1 MKMRTPK
8 GLLAAALS
16 SIALLTIAL
25 PTALAEDAK
34 PAKITQV
41 FGEKLPNVPGNSITG
56 ILVEYEPGGKTAAH
70 RHAGSVMAYV
80 LSGAI
85 RSENSATGP
94 VRVYKAGESFF
105 EPAGSIHLVSENASA
120 TEPASLL
127 AIFIAEDG
135 ATLTMPGK

>member
-1 MKMRTPK
+1 MRMSK
-8 GLLAAALS
+8 SLMLAALG
-16 SIALLTIAL
+16 SIALFASAV
-25 PTALAEDAK
+25 PTAFAEDAK
-34 PAKITQV
+34 PAKITPV

-105 EPAGSIHLVSENASA
+105 EPAGSIHLVSENAST

-127 AIFIAEDG
+127 AIFVAEDG

>member
-1 MKMRTPK
+1 MRMSK
-8 GLLAAALS
+8 SLMAAALS
-16 SIALLTIAL
+16 GIALFAIAV
-25 PTALAEDAK
+25 PTAFAEDAK
-34 PAKITQV
+34 PAKITPV
-41 FGEKLPNVPGNSITG
+41 FGEKLPNVPGSSITG

-105 EPAGSIHLVSENASA
+105 EPAGSIHLVSENAST

-127 AIFIAEDG
+127 AIFVAEDG
-135 ATLTMPGK
+135 ATLTTPGK